1 MRENNISMTA
11 DLVGYQSTSLYELY
25 RDDIKKI
32 IKSGHGSTFGF
43 EWLICKVFLLG
54 TIAGVR
60 KERARRRR
68 EGSENA

>member
-11 DLVGYQSTSLYELY
+11 DLVGYHSPDLYEVY
-25 RDDIKKI
+25 QDDVNKLMKDCID
-32 IKSGHGSTFGF
+32 SGFGF
-43 EWLICKVFLLG
+43 EWMICKVFLLG

-68 EGSENA
+68 EGSENT